1 MSDRP
6 FHNSDA
12 QRVIDESVD
21 NVHIGTG
28 RTLTEDGALIVA
40 WERSV
45 LAVSEGAHIDSDDS
59 LMYGAGRR
67 EILRRMGAFSD
78 IGG

>member
-6 FHNSDA
+6 FHGPEE
-12 QRVIDESVD
+12 QRVIDESVA

-45 LAVSEGAHIDSDDS
+45 LAVAMGAGIDVDEAI
-59 LMYGAGRR
+59 MYGAGRR
-67 EILRRMGAFSD
+67 EMLRRMGAFSD
-78 IGG
+78 TGE